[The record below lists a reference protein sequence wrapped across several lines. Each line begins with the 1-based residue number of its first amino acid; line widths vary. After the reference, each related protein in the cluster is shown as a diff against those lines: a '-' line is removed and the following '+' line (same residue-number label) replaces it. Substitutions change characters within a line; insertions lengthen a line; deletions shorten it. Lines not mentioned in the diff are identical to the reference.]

1 MAAQGRSSGNGKLPE
16 PPASGAGGMIAL
28 LSLNLLLLA
37 FFILLTTLA
46 SFEQQRLI
54 EVVRSVNETFQGRVM
69 ATPIR
74 ETPPTGDWTPP
85 QSSPTISLLG
95 QLFRANFP
103 TARLEIDPDRGEMR
117 MEIDAATLFPDAGV
131 EPGPAARRLLD
142 GLVTAL
148 QQRGGDAYELEF
160 FHGYDARERGR
171 LVDSAG
177 ADPVFLRTGALVEEM
192 GQRGVDERHLSAGLL
207 PGSSEQVRVVLR
219 LWGEPGEPEAP
230 RRSWR

>member
-1 MAAQGRSSGNGKLPE
+1 MAAPGRSSDGGGLPE

-37 FFILLTTLA
+37 FFILLTALA
-46 SFEQQRLI
+46 TFEQKRLI

-69 ATPIR
+69 ATPR
-74 ETPPTGDWTPP
+74 EDTPPVGDWTAP
-85 QSSPTISLLG
+85 QASATLSLLG

-103 TARLEIDPDRGEMR
+103 TARLEVDPERGEMR
-117 MEIDAATLFPDAGV
+117 MELDSGALFPGDGV

-148 QQRGGDAYELEF
+148 ESRGGEGYEIEF
-160 FHGYDARERGR
+160 FHGFDAGERGR

-177 ADPVFLRTGALVEEM
+177 ADPVFLRTGALVGEM
-192 GQRGVDERHLSAGLL
+192 TRLGIGEGHLSAGLL
-207 PGSSEQVRVVLR
+207 PGSAEQVRVVLR
-219 LWGEPGEPEAP
+219 LWGEPGEPEGP
-230 RRSWR
+230 RRTWR